1 MIRSYTAADKADVI
15 RIFQLNTPTYF
26 AVEEQ
31 SDLEGFLEA
40 HADNYWLIEQGGQLA
55 GCGGITFSED
65 KREGRI
71 AWDFFSPNFQ
81 GQGLGKQLTL
91 YRLEQIEQVKTVDT
105 IIVRTSQL
113 AYRFYAKFGFITQEI
128 KKDYWAPGLDLY
140 AMAMPVK
147 RK

>member
-1 MIRSYTAADKADVI
+1 MIRPYRAADKAEVI

-31 SDLEGFLEA
+31 TDLEGFLEK
-40 HADNYWLIEQGGQLA
+40 HADNYWLIEQEGQLV
-55 GCGGITFSED
+55 GCGGITFSTD
-65 KREGRI
+65 KTEARI
-71 AWDFFSPNFQ
+71 AWDFFSPAFQ
-81 GQGLGKQLTL
+81 GLGLGKQLTL
-91 YRLEQIEQVKTVDT
+91 YRLEQIKKVKTVDQ

-113 AYRFYAKFGFITQEI
+113 AYRFYAKFGFKTQEV

-140 AMAMPVK
+140 AMAMPVI